1 MTAQKKTM
9 FILTGIFLAVLLSI
23 AWSLVQQ
30 GRRDYAQN
38 IVIKIVLWIIYTIWE
53 VKSGITIS
61 NYIRAGV
68 MAVLT
73 SDSYFGIYLDFY
85 VTSSIFDKIQHV
97 FGSYVF
103 SLFVYSIIC
112 KLTQPMIG
120 RAFTFIFILTLGL
133 SIGALYEVGEFL
145 GDSIAKPS
153 MPSQPNLLDTNL
165 DLIADIMG
173 SLLAAVHVII
183 ILVGNLNNNIR

>member
-1 MTAQKKTM
+1 MTAHKKTM
-9 FILTGIFLAVLLSI
+9 LILTSTFLVVLVSI
-23 AWSLVQQ
+23 AWNLVQQ
-30 GRRDYAQN
+30 GRYDYAQN
-38 IVIKIVLWIIYTIWE
+38 IIIKIVLWILYTFWE

-61 NYIRAGV
+61 NYIRASV
-68 MAVLT
+68 MTILI
-73 SDSYFGIYLDFY
+73 SDSYFGLYLDIY
-85 VTSSIFDKIQHV
+85 VTSSIFDKVQHV

-103 SLFVYSIIC
+103 SLFAYSIIC
-112 KLTQPMIG
+112 KLAQPMIG
-120 RAFTFIFILTLGL
+120 RGFTFIFILTLGL
-133 SIGALYEVGEFL
+133 SIGAIYEVGEFL

-173 SLLAAVHVII
+173 ALLAAVHVTI